1 MLSRSPQRTV
11 LHERRR
17 KKFSHHAVNS
27 FTSVSNWLTWP
38 SSSATQSTSS
48 STAFCVR
55 CFACS
60 RSRSAGVSCLRSVS
74 FATLV
79 FSICSAQR
87 SISCACRRSCSGETV
102 VVLLFKIN
110 APFYYPT
117 CGYCCI
123 CADCPASWEW
133 KESGHS
139 PGPQAENARYENAGK
154 WYPACHYAVS

>member
-60 RSRSAGVSCLRSVS
+60 RSRS
-74 FATLV
+74 
-79 FSICSAQR
+79 
-87 SISCACRRSCSGETV
+87 ISCACRRSCSGETV

-133 KESGHS
+133 KEPGHS